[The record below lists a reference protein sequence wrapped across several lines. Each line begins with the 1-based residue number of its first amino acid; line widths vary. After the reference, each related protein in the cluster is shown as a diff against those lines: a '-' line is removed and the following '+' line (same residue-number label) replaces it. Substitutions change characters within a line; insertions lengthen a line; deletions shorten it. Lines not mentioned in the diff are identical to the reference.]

1 MIINKKIKKAFTEVE
16 NHVGDKYSDLEI
28 LKCVLKIEKI
38 FENDN
43 KIDYSLL
50 DSNYSYVTPV
60 DVAITRDCWK
70 TYRAERKINNWEIFN

>member
-28 LKCVLKIEKI
+28 LKGVLKIEKI